1 MTDDAILAQ
10 LDALIANDEDG
21 LLDTPEKPLPVTETD
36 RLRRAFQEVVEF
48 YEKEGREP
56 DPETM
61 NISERK
67 LGARLTGIRASNFKI
82 EALEGMDTHGLLAT
96 EQAPTSV
103 DDLLNS
109 DPLDLIGDTG
119 GIFDTSSLPQKR
131 DTPIESDRQLR
142 ERCKDFEKFE
152 PLFKQKHAE
161 LEQGTYALTKF
172 EGAQTIIP
180 GAFFILRGVM
190 AFIAEVGESEM
201 KSLKH
206 KDQRKER
213 LRVVFE
219 NGTESAMYRQSFAAR
234 MGEQGGFAVTRTGFD
249 VSEIGDADVETGHI
263 YVLRSLSDHPD
274 IRGLKDLYKI
284 GFSTTPVA
292 KRIRGAEKSPTY
304 LMAPVEVV
312 ADYRA
317 YNLRPSALEHLLHRV
332 FASARLDA
340 SIVDSA
346 GGAVNANEWFL
357 VPFPVIDHAVDL
369 ILSGDIVNYV
379 YDPAQQDLIEIE

>member
-1 MTDDAILAQ
+1 M
-10 LDALIANDEDG
+10 G
-21 LLDTPEKPLPVTETD
+21 LH
-36 RLRRAFQEVVEF
+36 RSRRAKSRGVASSGKPAWLAARKNVLPAHR
-48 YEKEGREP
+48 GRGQSP
-56 DPETM
+56 RT
-61 NISERK
+61 
-67 LGARLTGIRASNFKI
+67 AR
-82 EALEGMDTHGLLAT
+82 HGL
-96 EQAPTSV
+96 
-103 DDLLNS
+103 
-109 DPLDLIGDTG
+109 
-119 GIFDTSSLPQKR
+119 FW
-131 DTPIESDRQLR
+131 
-142 ERCKDFEKFE
+142 CKDFEKFE

-161 LEQGTYALTKF
+161 LEQGTYSLTKF

-292 KRIRGAEKSPTY
+292 KRIRGAEKSSTY

-346 GGAVNANEWFL
+346 GGAVSANEWFL

-379 YDPAQQDLIEIE
+379 YDPAQQDLIEIA

>member
-10 LDALIANDEDG
+10 LDALIASDDEG

-180 GAFFILRGVM
+180 GSFFILRGVM
-190 AFIAEVGESEM
+190 AFIAEVGESEV

-379 YDPAQQDLIEIE
+379 YDPAQQDLIEIV

>member
-1 MTDDAILAQ
+1 M
-10 LDALIANDEDG
+10 
-21 LLDTPEKPLPVTETD
+21 
-36 RLRRAFQEVVEF
+36 EF

-82 EALEGMDTHGLLAT
+82 EALEDMDTYGLLAT

-103 DDLLNS
+103 NDLLNS
-109 DPLDLIGDTG
+109 DPLDLIGNAG

-142 ERCKDFEKFE
+142 KRCKDFEKFE

-161 LEQGTYALTKF
+161 LEQGTYSLTKF

-346 GGAVNANEWFL
+346 GGAVSANEWFL

-369 ILSGDIVNYV
+369 ILSGDIC
-379 YDPAQQDLIEIE
+379 L